1 MIYDLSY
8 YQQGLK
14 IASLEECEG
23 VILRAGWGMDVE
35 SQDDKSCEEF
45 VNQCRENNIPFGLYL
60 FSYAI
65 DGDGHTFEE
74 HKASEIAHMKR
85 LESKYNPL
93 LGCWLDIENEANYKE
108 KNGWRDENHAEELNS
123 YVNEWLETFK
133 GGIYCDRSHTGYLNI
148 PKDKLW
154 IATLD
159 NTIIDD
165 CVMCQYSSSDNL
177 DKNVRGNHY
186 DNCLITSNIEIAG
199 VEDVAE
205 DIPMTDAELAVKVFN
220 GEFGDG
226 DDRKNTLGSRYEAV
240 QEIVNLS
247 DAARKGSYT
256 DKVLADLVYE
266 GKFGDGDTR
275 KYLLGGR
282 YEGVQNVINGVNSN
296 IVYTVVSGDTL
307 SAIAQRFN
315 TTVSAIAEKNN
326 IENVN
331 LIYAGQQLNI

>member
-1 MIYDLSY
+1 MIYDLSD
-8 YQQGLK
+8 YQAGLDLRT
-14 IASLEECEG
+14 LEECEG
-23 VILRAGWGMDVE
+23 VILRAGWGDDDE
-35 SQDDKSCEEF
+35 EQDDKACEEF

-65 DGDGHTFEE
+65 GVNETFNS
-74 HKASEIAHMKR
+74 HKESELAHMER
-85 LESKYNPL
+85 LASKYNPL
-93 LGCWLDIENEANYKE
+93 LGCWLDIENEDNYKRR
-108 KNGWRDENHAEELNS
+108 NGWEDSEHVEELNS
-123 YVNEWLETFK
+123 YINDWLNKFK
-133 GGIYCDRSHTGYLNI
+133 GGIYCDRSHASYLNI

-159 NTIIDD
+159 DTIIDD
-165 CVMCQYSSSDNL
+165 CVMCQYSSSDDL

-186 DNCLITSNIEIAG
+186 DNCLITSSVEVAG
-199 VEDVAE
+199 VEDNF
-205 DIPMTDAELAVKVFN
+205 ILPNCTDAELAVMVLN
-220 GEFGDG
+220 GKFGDG
-226 DDRKNTLGSRYEAV
+226 EDRKNALGIRYEAV

-275 KYLLGGR
+275 KYLLGSR
-282 YEGVQNVINGVNSN
+282 YEGVQNLINGVNSN